1 MMKKLLLVLLL
12 TCTLFRI
19 SYAQYQSFL
28 YGFSPESAYYA
39 GLQGSSDSHYQLDT
53 LYWDEWIEA
62 GHSPGGAYWWE
73 LGHYRYN
80 FSYLP
85 NGKIHQI
92 QQYVSSNGST
102 WGQAYRNTYEYDDFG
117 RMASYTVDCK
127 WSDGHWQWYNINE
140 FTYDSLDRVIV
151 NHLTSWSGAGYADSH
166 NEYQYEYDDEGHL
179 ICKAYYMFDVNGQTD
194 MYFNRWLYNYE
205 NGKLNNSCYQR
216 YYTNTG
222 WLNYDLYLYNYED
235 DEVSSVLHQ
244 KCTSDSLWY
253 NYEYTVYEYT
263 DNGATTCITT
273 KTWNGEWVNKDRTT
287 KTHNENGIL
296 IQELYQVWQNEEWV
310 DKRFCDYTLD
320 GFGNCVEGK
329 WMDYVNG
336 EWVDSESNYPLLVQ
350 FNNGKSILSENSA
363 NRYRATYSFIGVGIN
378 ESSSFHIEEA
388 FPNPG
393 TDQFTI
399 QTDAPISNVSVYDL
413 MGRQVFNQATSET
426 TIRINTESWP
436 SGVYFWKTYNSSSSQ
451 CGKWIKN

>member
-1 MMKKLLLVLLL
+1 MTKKILLALAL
-12 TCTLFRI
+12 TCAFYRI
-19 SYAQYQSFL
+19 IYAQYFPE
-28 YGFSPESAYYA
+28 GFSPVSPYYE
-39 GLQGSSDSHYQLDT
+39 GLQINANSHYQLDT
-53 LYWDEWIEA
+53 LIIEEWV
-62 GHSPGGAYWWE
+62 GGTMSPPE
-73 LGHYRYN
+73 LSPRRYV

-85 NGKIHQI
+85 NGNIHEI
-92 QQYVSSNGST
+92 QMYVIYYGGST
-102 WGQAYRNTYEYDDFG
+102 WQKAYRQTFEYDEQN
-117 RMASYTVDCK
+117 RMTSYLEDCL
-127 WSDGHWQWYNINE
+127 WSDGHWQFYYIYD
-140 FTYDSLDRVIV
+140 FTYDDSDRVIV
-151 NHLTSWSGAGYADSH
+151 NHITSWTGAGYEDGH
-166 NEYQYEYDDEGHL
+166 DEYRFEYDDEGHL
-179 ICKAYYMFDVNGQTD
+179 ISKAYYMFDVNGQTD

-253 NYEYTVYEYT
+253 DYENTVYDYA
-263 DNGATTCITT
+263 DNGTTTYITT
-273 KTWNGEWVNKDRTT
+273 KIWTGEWVNKDRTT

>member
-1 MMKKLLLVLLL
+1 MTKKILLALAL
-12 TCTLFRI
+12 TCAFYRI
-19 SYAQYQSFL
+19 IYAQYFPE
-28 YGFSPESAYYA
+28 GFSPVSPYYE
-39 GLQGSSDSHYQLDT
+39 GLQINANSHYQLDT
-53 LYWDEWIEA
+53 LIIEEWV
-62 GHSPGGAYWWE
+62 GGTMSPPE
-73 LGHYRYN
+73 LSPRRYV

-85 NGKIHQI
+85 NGNIHEI
-92 QQYVSSNGST
+92 QMYVIYYGGST
-102 WGQAYRNTYEYDDFG
+102 WQKAYRQTFEYDEQN
-117 RMASYTVDCK
+117 RMTSYLEDCL
-127 WSDGHWQWYNINE
+127 WSDGHWQFYYIYD
-140 FTYDSLDRVIV
+140 FTYDDSDRVIV
-151 NHLTSWSGAGYADSH
+151 NHITSWTGAGYADGH
-166 NEYQYEYDDEGHL
+166 DEYRFEYDDEGHL
-179 ICKAYYMFDVNGQTD
+179 ISKAYYMFDVNGQTD

-253 NYEYTVYEYT
+253 DYENTVYDYA
-263 DNGATTCITT
+263 DNGTTTYITT
-273 KTWNGEWVNKDRTT
+273 KIWTGEWVNKDRTT

-310 DKRFCDYTLD
+310 DKRFCYYTLD

-363 NRYRATYSFIGVGIN
+363 NKYRATYSFIGVGIN

>member
-1 MMKKLLLVLLL
+1 MMKKILLVLLL
-12 TCTLFRI
+12 NCIFCRI
-19 SYAQYQSFL
+19 SFAQ
-28 YGFSPESAYYA
+28 SAYFPDGFYPDSPFYE
-39 GLQGSSDSHYQLDT
+39 GLQGDGNSQYQLDT
-53 LYWDEWIEA
+53 LIIETWV
-62 GHSPGGAYWWE
+62 GGTMSPPE
-73 LGHYRYN
+73 LSPCRYV

-85 NGKIHQI
+85 NGKIHEI
-92 QQYVSSNGST
+92 QMYVIYYGGST
-102 WGQAYRNTYEYDDFG
+102 WQKAYRQTFEYDDQDK
-117 RMASYTVDCK
+117 MASLLEDCL
-127 WSDGHWQWYNINE
+127 WSDGHWQFYE
-140 FTYDSLDRVIV
+140 KYDFTYDDLCRLIV
-151 NHLTSWSGAGYADSH
+151 NHITSWSGAGYADSH

-244 KCTSDSLWY
+244 KCSSDSLWY
-253 NYEYTVYEYT
+253 NYENTVYEYA
-263 DNGATTCITT
+263 DNGTTTYITT
-273 KTWNGEWVNKDRTT
+273 KTWNGEWVNKGRTT

-296 IQELYQVWQNEEWV
+296 IQELYQEWQNEEWV
-310 DKRFCDYTLD
+310 DKRACGYTLD

-336 EWVDSESNYPLLVQ
+336 EWVDSESNHPLIVQ
-350 FNNGKSILSENSA
+350 FNNGKSILSEDSA
-363 NRYRATYSFIGVGIN
+363 NRYRATYSSIVGIN
-378 ESSSFHIEEA
+378 ESSSSQIAEA

-393 TDQFTI
+393 KDQFTI
-399 QTDAPISNVSVYDL
+399 QTDTPCAEVTVYDL
-413 MGRQVFNQATSET
+413 MGRRIFRQSTSES

-436 SGVYFWKTYNSSSSQ
+436 SGVYFWKAYDSSSAQ
-451 CGKWIKN
+451 CGKWVKN

>member
-1 MMKKLLLVLLL
+1 MTKKILLALAL
-12 TCTLFRI
+12 TCAFYRI
-19 SYAQYQSFL
+19 IYAQYFPE
-28 YGFSPESAYYA
+28 GFSPVSPYYE
-39 GLQGSSDSHYQLDT
+39 GLQINANSHYQLDT
-53 LYWDEWIEA
+53 LIIEEWV
-62 GHSPGGAYWWE
+62 GGTMSPPE
-73 LGHYRYN
+73 LSPRRYV

-85 NGKIHQI
+85 NGNIHEI
-92 QQYVSSNGST
+92 QMYVIYYGGSA
-102 WGQAYRNTYEYDDFG
+102 WQKAYRQTFEYDEQN
-117 RMASYTVDCK
+117 RMTSYLEDCL
-127 WSDGHWQWYNINE
+127 WSDGHWQFYYIYD
-140 FTYDSLDRVIV
+140 FTYDDSDRVIV
-151 NHLTSWSGAGYADSH
+151 NHITSWTGAGYEDGH
-166 NEYQYEYDDEGHL
+166 DEYRFEYDDEGHL
-179 ICKAYYMFDVNGQTD
+179 ISKAYYMFDVNGQTD

-253 NYEYTVYEYT
+253 DYENTVYDYA
-263 DNGATTCITT
+263 DNGTTTYITT
-273 KTWNGEWVNKDRTT
+273 KIWTGEWVNKDRTT

>member
-1 MMKKLLLVLLL
+1 MTKKILLALAL
-12 TCTLFRI
+12 TCAFYRI
-19 SYAQYQSFL
+19 IYAQYFPE
-28 YGFSPESAYYA
+28 GFSPVSPYYE
-39 GLQGSSDSHYQLDT
+39 GLQINANSHYQLDT
-53 LYWDEWIEA
+53 LIIEEWV
-62 GHSPGGAYWWE
+62 GGTMSPPE
-73 LGHYRYN
+73 LSPRRYV

-85 NGKIHQI
+85 NGNIHEI
-92 QQYVSSNGST
+92 QMYVIYYGGST
-102 WGQAYRNTYEYDDFG
+102 WQKAYRQTFEYDEQN
-117 RMASYTVDCK
+117 RMTSYLEDCL
-127 WSDGHWQWYNINE
+127 WSDGHWQWYDISD

-179 ICKAYYMFDVNGQTD
+179 ISKAYYMFDVNGQTD

-244 KCTSDSLWY
+244 ICMSDSLWY
-253 NYEYTVYEYT
+253 NYENTVYDYA
-263 DNGATTCITT
+263 DNGTTTYITT
-273 KTWNGEWVNKDRTT
+273 KIWTGEWVRTT

-413 MGRQVFNQATSET
+413 MGRKIFNQSASET

-436 SGVYFWKTYNSSSSQ
+436 AGIYFWKANNSSSTFS
-451 CGKWIKN
+451 GKWVKN

>member
-1 MMKKLLLVLLL
+1 MTKKILLALAL
-12 TCTLFRI
+12 TCAFYRI
-19 SYAQYQSFL
+19 IYAQYFPE
-28 YGFSPESAYYA
+28 GFSPVSPYYE
-39 GLQGSSDSHYQLDT
+39 GLQINANSHYQLDT
-53 LYWDEWIEA
+53 LIIEEWV
-62 GHSPGGAYWWE
+62 GGTMSPPE
-73 LGHYRYN
+73 LSPRRYV

-85 NGKIHQI
+85 NGNIHEI
-92 QQYVSSNGST
+92 QMYVIYYGGST
-102 WGQAYRNTYEYDDFG
+102 WQKAYRQTFEYDEQN
-117 RMASYTVDCK
+117 RMTSYLEDCL
-127 WSDGHWQWYNINE
+127 WSDGHWQFYYIYD
-140 FTYDSLDRVIV
+140 FTYDDSDRVIV
-151 NHLTSWSGAGYADSH
+151 NHITSWTGAGYEDGH
-166 NEYQYEYDDEGHL
+166 DEYRFEYDDEDHL
-179 ICKAYYMFDVNGQTD
+179 ISKAYYMFDVNGQTD

-253 NYEYTVYEYT
+253 DYENTVYDYA
-263 DNGATTCITT
+263 DNGTTTYITT
-273 KTWNGEWVNKDRTT
+273 KIWTGEWVNKDRTT

-310 DKRFCDYTLD
+310 DKQFCDYTLD

-363 NRYRATYSFIGVGIN
+363 NRYRANYSFIGVGIN

>member
-1 MMKKLLLVLLL
+1 MTKKILLALAL
-12 TCTLFRI
+12 TCAFYRI
-19 SYAQYQSFL
+19 IYAQYFPE
-28 YGFSPESAYYA
+28 GFSPVSPYYE
-39 GLQGSSDSHYQLDT
+39 GLQINANSHYQLDT
-53 LYWDEWIEA
+53 LIIEEWV
-62 GHSPGGAYWWE
+62 GGTMSPPE
-73 LGHYRYN
+73 LSPRRYV

-85 NGKIHQI
+85 NGNIHEI
-92 QQYVSSNGST
+92 QMYVIYYGGST
-102 WGQAYRNTYEYDDFG
+102 WQKAYRQTFEYDEQN
-117 RMASYTVDCK
+117 RMTSYLEDCL
-127 WSDGHWQWYNINE
+127 WSDGHWQFYYIYD
-140 FTYDSLDRVIV
+140 FTYDDSDRVIV
-151 NHLTSWSGAGYADSH
+151 NHITSWTGAGYEDGH
-166 NEYQYEYDDEGHL
+166 DEYRFEYDDEGHL
-179 ICKAYYMFDVNGQTD
+179 ISKAYYMFDVNGQTD

-253 NYEYTVYEYT
+253 DYENTVYDYA
-263 DNGATTCITT
+263 DNGTTTYITT
-273 KTWNGEWVNKDRTT
+273 KIWTGEWVNKDRTT

-426 TIRINTESWP
+426 TIRITTESWP

>member
-62 GHSPGGAYWWE
+62 GNSPGGAYWWE

-151 NHLTSWSGAGYADSH
+151 NHHTSWSGAGYADSH
-166 NEYQYEYDDEGHL
+166 TDYLYEYDEEGHV
-179 ICKAYYMFDVNGQTD
+179 ICKSTYYCDLNR
-194 MYFNRWLYNYE
+194 YYNRWQYNYE
-205 NGKLNNSCYQR
+205 DGKMVSKCYQR
-216 YYTNTG
+216 YLTF
-222 WLNYDLYLYNYED
+222 WQNYDLHSYSYDGENI
-235 DEVSSVLHQ
+235 SIVLHQ
-244 KCTSDSLWY
+244 KCDYGSEEWY
-253 NYEYTVYEYT
+253 NYEKTTYEY
-263 DNGATTCITT
+263 DDFGTTTVITT
-273 KTWNGEWVNKDRTT
+273 QTWNGDWVNKCRTT
-287 KTHNENGIL
+287 KYHNENGVL
-296 IQELYQVWQNEEWV
+296 IQELYQEWK
-310 DKRFCDYTLD
+310 DEGWANKRVCEYTLD
-320 GFGNCVEGK
+320 NLGNCIEGRWK
-329 WMDYVNG
+329 DFVND
-336 EWVDSESNYPLLVQ
+336 EWVDSDSNYSLLVQ
-350 FNNGKSILSENSA
+350 FNNGESILSETVNSYQA
-363 NRYRATYSFIGVGIN
+363 KYSFIVGIN
-378 ESSSFHIEEA
+378 ETSSSHLVEA

-393 TDQFTI
+393 TDHFTI
-399 QTDAPISNVSVYDL
+399 QTDTPFAEVTVNDIT
-413 MGRQVFNQATSET
+413 GRKIFSQNTSET
-426 TIRINTESWP
+426 TIHINTKNWP
-436 SGVYFWKTYNSSSSQ
+436 AGIYFWKVFNSGSASS
-451 CGKWIKN
+451 GKWVKTNQ